1 MTLVAERAVSRATSF
16 SSVVVQL
23 LSHVDSSITPWT
35 VAHQSPLSM
44 GFPRQE
50 YWSALPCPPSGDL
63 PGPEIEPASPTLLA
77 NSLPLSHQG
86 SPFFSL
92 GIP

>member
-44 GFPRQE
+44 GFPRHE
-50 YWSALPCPPSGDL
+50 YWGRLPFSPPEDL
-63 PGPEIEPASPTLLA
+63 L
-77 NSLPLSHQG
+77 H
-86 SPFFSL
+86 
-92 GIP
+92 